1 MGFYAVSPVESA
13 KSLASSFD
21 GASFNVGGFHSVAI
35 SNVVTSAS
43 SLNGTLKL
51 QASVDG
57 AAWGDVASASATI
70 TADGT
75 TIFTIANN
83 PYQFIRLVWTRT
95 AGSGTLNSK
104 AGTVM
109 TGKF

>member
-1 MGFYAVSPVESA
+1 MGYYAVSPVETA
-13 KSLASSFD
+13 RALGASFD
-21 GASFNVGGFHSVAI
+21 GNSFTVGGIHSVGI
-35 SNVVTSAS
+35 SNVVSDAS

-51 QASVDG
+51 QGSVDG
-57 AAWGDVASASATI
+57 TNWADVASQTATI
-70 TADGT
+70 TTNGT
-75 TIFTIANN
+75 TIFMIANN

-95 AGSGTLNSK
+95 AGTGTLNTK